1 VVRTQQ
7 QPNNHQTT
15 TKQPPN
21 NHPGSYL
28 ALFAAWH
35 RHLLLLAFFTRHGVF
50 AIAVGGC
57 HAVKASVAGARFVNP
72 SLHAFALHEK
82 GIHDTGQ
89 AGSVVLEGSFDAG
102 AVLGRRRPTVPC
114 GAFGGAFHAMKRFGQ
129 FTVVPRLA
137 RAGIV
142 CRAHY
147 VLARGLYKGEAGMNG
162 AFHAFMAVVKS
173 TRTTDAVVIVAC
185 VEKGKERRKG
195 EKERREGDERR
206 K

>member
-1 VVRTQQ
+1 MVVRMQ
-7 QPNNHQTT
+7 
-15 TKQPPN
+15 QPPN

-50 AIAVGGC
+50 AIAVGGR
-57 HAVKASVAGARFVNP
+57 HAVKASVAGARFVHP
-72 SLHAFALHEK
+72 SLHAVALHEK

-89 AGSVVLEGSFDAG
+89 ASSVVLEGSFDAG

-142 CRAHY
+142 RRAQY
-147 VLARGLYKGEAGMNG
+147 VLARGLRKGEAGMNG
-162 AFHAFMAVVKS
+162 AFHAFMVVVKS
-173 TRTTDAVVIVAC
+173 TRTTDAVVIVAWG
-185 VEKGKERRKG
+185 ERKG
-195 EKERREGDERR
+195 EKERSAGKRGC
-206 K
+206 